1 MPNQRSRVPKLLIFS
16 DDCDS
21 IWVLMDRHGI
31 LLRGGDNVK
40 PKKRIPD
47 DSDAIRMLMD
57 RRGTVI
63 FLGGVMILRPWL

>member
-1 MPNQRSRVPKLLIFS
+1 
-16 DDCDS
+16 
-21 IWVLMDRHGI
+21 MDRHGI

-57 RRGTVI
+57 RHGTVT
-63 FLGGVMILRPWL
+63 FLGGVMILRPSL